1 MTLGRDGSELEI
13 SVEDW
18 GIGISEND
26 QEQIFSPFTQI
37 DNSSTREQG
46 GAGLGLAVVKHF
58 VEAHGGQ
65 VKIRSSAGEG
75 SRFSL
80 WLPVV
85 KQDEIEA
92 D

>member
-1 MTLGRDGSELEI
+1 LMASPEMLEI

-18 GIGISEND
+18 GIGISENEQD
-26 QEQIFSPFTQI
+26 QIFAPFGQI

-65 VKIRSSAGEG
+65 VKIRSRAGEG

-80 WLPVV
+80 WLPMI
-85 KQDEIEA
+85 KEA
-92 D
+92 P